1 MGLDT
6 CECKSLAEVAA
17 VYGDHVYHYLEKGNI
32 MGNCQGDWDHS
43 NGKGGYYCYVK
54 QPTSCKDAKHHPYI
68 KDELYSVQP
77 CPIPGNLKLLN

>member
-1 MGLDT
+1 
-6 CECKSLAEVAA
+6 
-17 VYGDHVYHYLEKGNI
+17 

-43 NGKGGYYCYVK
+43 IGKGGYYCYVK